1 MRAAPRRSRG
11 VWQAPLAPRSRI
23 RPSPTSQPTASD
35 DAADAGQRATLSLL
49 LAVFF
54 ASGFAALLYQVVWQR
69 LLAIFSGAD
78 VFSVTIIVA
87 AFMGG
92 LGCGNWVG
100 GHVADRVDR
109 RRCLAL
115 FAAAEVAIGLFALA
129 SRWFYYDVLYGRLG
143 ALALPT
149 PVLALVLFL
158 AVVWPTFFMGVSLPL
173 LARGMTATL
182 AGAARTV
189 GSLYGW
195 NTLGAATGA
204 FATTWFLLRHFDF
217 ATILFVGAC
226 INLLCAASVVPLG
239 RRLDREPSAA
249 AADAPDAPA
258 AATPLFGLPTWLAL
272 YALSGCVALSL
283 EIAWF
288 RVLGVVVKST
298 SFTFGTLLAIYLAG
312 VGSGSL
318 VGARRATHR
327 TAHPAARFLALQ
339 AAIAIYAAFTLAW
352 LARGMD
358 WMPLLASLRGYLEA
372 PEPLV
377 IKTALV
383 ELRAH
388 PLGFVAGSGEPAGV
402 ARLFVGLYAL
412 LPIVLI
418 APPTFLM
425 GLSFP
430 YLQRAV
436 QTDAQFLGRR
446 VGWLQSANI
455 AGSLAGS
462 VLTGFV
468 FLPWL
473 GTPGTFRLLVVLA
486 CVFIALRPRARGVAP
501 LDPRVLGAA
510 GAALIALVAMPNA
523 ATFWARLH
531 AAAPDEI
538 LFAEDASGLS
548 LIRPT
553 QPDREEQGHAVL
565 AGGLELSVIPFG
577 AYGGAHTLMGALPVL
592 IHPNPERVGV
602 IGLGSGD
609 TAWAAGGHP
618 VVREVETI
626 EIVGSQIEVLRAF
639 AARHAD
645 LGVRGLF
652 EDPRF
657 RYVIGD
663 GRTHVRR
670 DPRKYDVIEAD
681 ALRPGSAYA
690 GNLYSLEYFA
700 LLRASLRPGGLA
712 VTWVPTPRVEAT
724 FVKSFPHVLLFEA
737 IAIGSDAPIPFDR
750 DALLARCDEPWVK
763 AYYERVGIDLRA
775 IVERR
780 LAAQA
785 PRRIGP
791 GFDRRRLVDVNSDLF
806 AKDEFLFGSPP

>member
-1 MRAAPRRSRG
+1 
-11 VWQAPLAPRSRI
+11 
-23 RPSPTSQPTASD
+23 
-35 DAADAGQRATLSLL
+35 
-49 LAVFF
+49 VFF
-54 ASGFAALLYQVVWQR
+54 ASGFAALLYQVIWQR

-109 RRCLAL
+109 RLCLAL
-115 FAAAEVAIGLFALA
+115 FAGAEVAIGVFALA
-129 SRWFYYDVLYGRLG
+129 SKWFYYDVLYARLG

-195 NTLGAATGA
+195 NTLGAAAGA
-204 FATTWFLLRHFDF
+204 FVTTWFLLRRFDF
-217 ATILFVGAC
+217 ATILALGAG
-226 INLLCAASVVPLG
+226 INLVCAASVVPLG
-239 RRLDREPSAA
+239 RRLGREPAA
-249 AADAPDAPA
+249 LEPEPGEASGP
-258 AATPLFGLPTWLAL
+258 ATPIFGLPTWLAL
-272 YALSGCVALSL
+272 YALSGFVALSL

-298 SFTFGTLLAIYLAG
+298 SFTFGTLLAIYLSG
-312 VGSGSL
+312 VASGSL
-318 VGARRATHR
+318 VGARLVGR
-327 TAHPAARFLALQ
+327 TSSHPAARFLALQ
-339 AAIAIYAAFTLAW
+339 AAIAIYAAFTLAC

-358 WMPLLASLRGYLEA
+358 WLPVLASLRGYLGA
-372 PEPLV
+372 PEPLA
-377 IKTALV
+377 IATALT

-388 PLGFVAGSGEPAGV
+388 PLGFVARAAEPAAV

-412 LPIVLI
+412 LPMLLI

-436 QTDAQFLGRR
+436 QTDARFLGRR

-468 FLPWL
+468 LLPWL

-501 LDPRVLGAA
+501 LHPSVLAA
-510 GAALIALVAMPNA
+510 AACAAVALVALPNA
-523 ATFWARLH
+523 ATFWAKLH
-531 AAAPDEI
+531 AAEPDEI

-553 QPDREEQGHAVL
+553 RPDREEQGQAVL
-565 AGGLELSVIPFG
+565 AGGLELSLIPFG

-592 IHPNPERVGV
+592 LHPDPERVGV

-618 VVREVETI
+618 KVREVETI
-626 EIVGSQIEVLRAF
+626 EIVGSQIDVLRAF
-639 AARHAD
+639 AARHD
-645 LGVRGLF
+645 DRGVRGLF

-657 RYVIGD
+657 RFVLGD

-724 FVKSFPHVLLFEA
+724 FVRSFPHVLLFEA

-775 IVERR
+775 IVEQR
-780 LAAQA
+780 LAAQP

-791 GFDRRRLVDVNSDLF
+791 SANRARLTDVNSDLF
-806 AKDEFLFGSPP
+806 AKDEFLHGSPP